1 MSQQVARVLK
11 MSRPR
16 ALLNFVAT
24 PINRSLFHT
33 FPKNNQGRNLKLPS
47 STIKMTNS
55 MMHRSFASE
64 GNKLPGF
71 CQDFSELFVFMT
83 IKEGMS
89 SINEQMVSS
98 SYDSVKTMSSTG
110 KGMDAPVED
119 VVEACN
125 KLFAELM
132 ADTIKRKAFEKKMG
146 PIMEEI
152 MKRAGSM

>member
-1 MSQQVARVLK
+1 
-11 MSRPR
+11 
-16 ALLNFVAT
+16 
-24 PINRSLFHT
+24 
-33 FPKNNQGRNLKLPS
+33 
-47 STIKMTNS
+47 